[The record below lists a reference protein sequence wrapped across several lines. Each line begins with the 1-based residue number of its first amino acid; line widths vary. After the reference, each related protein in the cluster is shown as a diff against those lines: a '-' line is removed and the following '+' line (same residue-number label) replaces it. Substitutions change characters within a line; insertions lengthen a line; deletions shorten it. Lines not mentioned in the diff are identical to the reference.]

1 MIYIA
6 SREAVNRPIAVPDS
20 APVTCSPTGSI
31 CMIASMHSSLS
42 YSSNGS
48 HSTVFIPPL
57 SSLPDIDNFNSIFS
71 GPSRQSS
78 IVSSYH
84 TRTID
89 NTVIQNQEYIYPG
102 DPRCVISF
110 AESSPSTLL
119 QVREIHGKFAGTA
132 RTYSS
137 GDQMDASRSESDRE
151 NEEHEGDE
159 GRTPSGTF

>member
-6 SREAVNRPIAVPDS
+6 SREAVNQPIAVPDS
-20 APVTCSPTGSI
+20 APVTCPPTGSI
-31 CMIASMHSSLS
+31 RMIASMHSSLS
-42 YSSNGS
+42 YSSNGP

-57 SSLPDIDNFNSIFS
+57 SSLPDIDDFNLIFS
-71 GPSRQSS
+71 GRDCQSS

-102 DPRCVISF
+102 DPRCVISDVSF
-110 AESSPSTLL
+110 AGSSPSTLL
-119 QVREIHGKFAGTA
+119 QVREIGGKFAGTA

-137 GDQMDASRSESDRE
+137 GDQMDVSHSESDRE
-151 NEEHEGDE
+151 NSFGVRQ
-159 GRTPSGTF
+159 GKRGA